1 MPLGFFSSLPWN
13 VPAAPC
19 DYHRVS
25 PGRLGDTKKGIE
37 KQQEQPGNII
47 RKEARRQS
55 TEFNPLLHPHQKSG
69 GQQPGKCLAW
79 NETGKV
85 TEKPLSS
92 SCYKQAPFITSCRL
106 PSLPL
111 PSLAFPSLHL
121 FGNVPK
127 SENSSGIPPFA
138 SALRLF
144 SSLDWKKRWWRLKG
158 TSGISSSSEI
168 PLVTTMHVRPWKR
181 FSSNRGR
188 GRRKTRTPLVSRSYW
203 TKLNSHCLLV
213 PPHTQLVFLRNE
225 RVSDWDTSS
234 RQAWGGSRAA
244 HIVHRPLNVQWLS
257 RKL

>member
-25 PGRLGDTKKGIE
+25 PDRLGDTKKGIE

-55 TEFNPLLHPHQKSG
+55 TPFHIHTKRVVANNRENVLHEMKQEKLRRNPFPLPATSKHLSLQVVVFLVCLYLPWPFLHFTYLAMYQNQKTV
-69 GQQPGKCLAW
+69 P
-79 NETGKV
+79 E
-85 TEKPLSS
+85 
-92 SCYKQAPFITSCRL
+92 
-106 PSLPL
+106 SLPL
-111 PSLAFPSLHL
+111 LPRCDSFPLWT
-121 FGNVPK
+121 G
-127 SENSSGIPPFA
+127 
-138 SALRLF
+138 
-144 SSLDWKKRWWRLKG
+144 KKRWWRLKG
-158 TSGISSSSEI
+158 ISGISSSSEI

-188 GRRKTRTPLVSRSYW
+188 GRRKTKTPLVSRSYW

-213 PPHTQLVFLRNE
+213 PPHTQLVLLRNE

-244 HIVHRPLNVQWLS
+244 HIVHRPLNVQRLS